1 MDSRRYLIIN
11 ADDFGLSA
19 GTNAGI
25 IEAHERGIVTSA
37 SLMVRQPAAE
47 EAAEY
52 ARGNSALSVGL
63 HVDLG
68 EWMMRDGEWV
78 QAYEVVPHEDPE
90 AVAREVARQ
99 LGEFRRLMRREPT
112 HLDSHQHIHR
122 HEPVRDI
129 VTALG
134 AELRLPVRD
143 FAPAIAYCG
152 DFYGQGHKCAPFPEG
167 ISVGNLLAIFQKLPP
182 GVSELGC
189 HPGADEALDSA
200 YRAERLVEVAT
211 LCDPRLPD
219 ALQVV
224 GIHLVSFGNRPME
237 ANGNYWEKLN

>member
-1 MDSRRYLIIN
+1 MTGMRRYLIIN

-47 EAAEY
+47 EAADY
-52 ARGNSALSVGL
+52 ARKKSALSVGL
-63 HVDLG
+63 HIDLG
-68 EWMMRDGEWV
+68 EWTMRGGEWV
-78 QAYEVVPHEDPE
+78 QGYEVVPHEAPG

-99 LGEFRRLMRREPT
+99 LGEFRQLMHRDPT

-134 AELRLPVRD
+134 AELRVPVRD
-143 FAPAIAYCG
+143 FAPAIVYCG

-167 ISVGNLLAIFQKLPP
+167 ISVANLLAIFQKLPP

-189 HPGADEALDSA
+189 HPGADEDLDSA
-200 YRAERLVEVAT
+200 YRAERMTEVAT
-211 LCDPRLPD
+211 LCDPRLREG
-219 ALQVV
+219 LQAG

-237 ANGNYWEKLN
+237 AGGNY